1 MQRRFFPILALLTA
15 LLTASPVFAQTK
27 AGQSDA
33 ARPYVVLVSLD
44 GFRYDY
50 AERYHAE
57 NLLAIGKAGATA
69 EGMIPSF
76 PTVTFP
82 NHISIVTGQ
91 FPDHHGLVGNSFWD
105 PALQEMYGMNRSS
118 TETAFYGYK
127 PLWVLAEEQHVKA
140 AAMFWPTADAEIAGI
155 RPTYW
160 KLYDGRFPNEQRVAQ
175 VIEWLK
181 LPEAE
186 RPHFITLYFSDVD
199 SAGHGTGPDSPETEA
214 AVHRVDKLVGDLWTG
229 IKALPLPIDLIVVSD
244 HGMQT
249 TVGSVNLSEFADLSK
264 VRFVS
269 EGPVALIYAPDPQT
283 ADQVYAALKGKSP
296 KFDVYRRKETP
307 AAWHF
312 SENPRI
318 GDVVVCVKEAIT
330 ITAGPPRESP
340 EGRGPARPNS
350 ARGAHGFDPG
360 EFKTMQAIFF
370 AAGPNVRPGVQVKP
384 FANVDV
390 FPFMVKILGLKPPA
404 GIDGVEKTLDAIYR
418 K

>member
-1 MQRRFFPILALLTA
+1 MQRRFLLVLALLTA
-15 LLTASPVFAQTK
+15 LLAATPLLAQ
-27 AGQSDA
+27 ADA

-50 AERYHAE
+50 AERYHAD
-57 NLLAIGKAGATA
+57 NLLAIGKAGAAA

-91 FPDHHGLVGNSFWD
+91 YPEHHGLVGNSFWD
-105 PALQEMYGMNRSS
+105 PARQEMYSMNRAS
-118 TETAFYGYK
+118 TESAFYGYK
-127 PLWVLAEEQHVKA
+127 PFWVVAEAQHMKT
-140 AAMFWPTADAEIAGI
+140 AAMFWPTSDAEIGGV

-160 KLYDGRFPNEQRVAQ
+160 KLYGGRFPNEERVAK

-186 RPHFITLYFSDVD
+186 RPHFIMLYFDDVD
-199 SAGHGTGPDSPETEA
+199 SAGHRTGPDSPETET
-214 AVHRVDKLVGDLWTG
+214 AVHRVDKLVGDLWAG
-229 IKALPLPIDLIVVSD
+229 IKALSLPIDLIVVSD

-249 TVGSVNLSEFADLSK
+249 TQGSVNLSDFADLTK
-264 VRFVS
+264 VRVVT
-269 EGPVALIYAPDPQT
+269 EGPVALIYAPDSQT
-283 ADQVYAALKGKSP
+283 AEQVYAALKGKSP
-296 KFDVYRRKETP
+296 KFEVYRRKETP

-318 GDVVVCVKEAIT
+318 GDLVVCVKEAIS
-330 ITAGPPRESP
+330 ITTGPPRERP

-350 ARGAHGFDPG
+350 SRGAHGFDPA
-360 EFKTMQAIFF
+360 EFKTMQAIFY
-370 AAGPNVRPGVQVKP
+370 AAGPNVRPGVQLKP
-384 FANVDV
+384 FENVDV
-390 FPFMVKILGLKPPA
+390 FPFMAKILWLKSPA
-404 GIDGVEKTLDAIYR
+404 GIDGVEKTLDPIYR